1 MWTDIAKKQDN
12 LSEKKLQESKKKNQ
26 KKKHINKNE
35 KIDFFELYHNVE
47 SIEFINN
54 IKKEL
59 NNNSYNILDKEF
71 DISNEFVNFL
81 SESLTCNEE
90 IEYYNIDDEI
100 EEEIIS
106 DFDFKKI

>member
-1 MWTDIAKKQDN
+1 MQKQDN
-12 LSEKKLQESKKKNQ
+12 LSEKNYKNQKKNQ
-26 KKKHINKNE
+26 KKHININKNE